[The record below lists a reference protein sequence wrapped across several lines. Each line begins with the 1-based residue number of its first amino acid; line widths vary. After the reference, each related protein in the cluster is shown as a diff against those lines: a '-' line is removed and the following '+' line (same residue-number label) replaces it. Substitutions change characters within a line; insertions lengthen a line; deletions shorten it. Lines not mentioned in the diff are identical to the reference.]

1 MSWQSKSRIS
11 RGVLVGITGASGIRY
26 AIRLIEVLREK
37 NLLAAVIYSKA
48 AAQVAAHEE
57 GLDLEEYLRNNVGN
71 VYRDDDFRAPYAS
84 SSSAPESMV
93 IIPCSMNTLA
103 KIAHGIQD
111 NLVTRAA
118 LSMLRLRRKL
128 VLVIRE
134 TPLGPIEIRNMLVV
148 SLAGAVILPAAPG
161 FYSKPKT
168 LNDIVDFVVGKVL
181 DVLGIEHNLY
191 KRWGIN

>member
-1 MSWQSKSRIS
+1 MSWQNKSRIPK
-11 RGVLVGITGASGIRY
+11 GVLVGITGASGIRY
-26 AIRLIEVLREK
+26 AIRLIEVLHERD
-37 NLLAAVIYSKA
+37 LLAAVIYSKA
-48 AAQVAAHEE
+48 AIQVAVHEE
-57 GLDLEEYLRNNVGN
+57 GINLEEYLRNNVGN
-71 VYRDDDFRAPYAS
+71 VYRDDDFGAPYAS

-118 LSMLRLRRKL
+118 SSMLRLRRKL

-134 TPLGPIEIRNMLVV
+134 TPLGPIEIRNMLIA

-181 DVLGIEHNLY
+181 DALGIEHNLY
-191 KRWGIN
+191 KRWGSN